1 MELQR
6 VLIISFL
13 FISSLGTLFHFTHGW
28 FKRGFLL
35 HVFSALNE
43 STWEHMKML
52 LAPTLFVSLLQLIFL
67 QGIYENFW
75 NGVLLLLI
83 VEILTIPILFEPLR
97 FFIKKVP
104 FAFTIIIFYL
114 AIFLGLLV
122 EYFVLKNNYVLFGDF
137 IALVFV
143 FLLVMLFGVFSYY
156 PPKIFL
162 FRDPVTGEYGDY
174 LHKEKVL
181 KK

>member
-1 MELQR
+1 MELQTIF
-6 VLIISFL
+6 IISFL
-13 FISSLGTLFHFTHGW
+13 LISLLGSLFHFTHGW
-28 FKRGFLL
+28 IKRGFLL

-52 LAPTLFVSLLQLIFL
+52 LAPTLLVSVLQLFYL
-67 QGIYENFW
+67 RGVYENFW

-83 VEILTIPILFEPLR
+83 VELLTIPFLFEPLR
-97 FFIKKVP
+97 HLIKKVP
-104 FAFTIIIFYL
+104 FVFTILIFYL
-114 AIFLGLLV
+114 AIFFGLLV
-122 EYFVLKNNYVLFGDF
+122 EYFVLKNEILIFSDF
-137 IALVFV
+137 IALIFV
-143 FLLVMLFGVFSYY
+143 LILVILFGFFSYY
-156 PPKIFL
+156 PPKHFL